1 MVSCLEGIFIAK
13 EKLVIF
19 RSLGPCPSN
28 PSNPQ
33 TKGRSTDI
41 RATCKSEEEARR
53 NKKPGSRKEYW
64 NPVGRVLPGLQGLH
78 EATRNLSEMMVKVV
92 VVMMGVLA
100 MIMMV
105 TVVAIAN
112 DNDGDSCGR
121 DHAHNDND
129 NDHDGK
135 MLSYGNVS
143 KAFSI
148 VFTQPQSAS
157 PLSR

>member
-13 EKLVIF
+13 EKLVI
-19 RSLGPCPSN
+19 SISGP

-64 NPVGRVLPGLQGLH
+64 NPSVVRVLPGLGLY
-78 EATRNLSEMMVKVV
+78 EATRNLSEMMVKV

>member
-1 MVSCLEGIFIAK
+1 MPGRDFHSQRKTSNFDLWAPVPATLKQKAGQPTSEPLASLKKRPEEI
-13 EKLVIF
+13 
-19 RSLGPCPSN
+19 RSLDHG
-28 PSNPQ
+28 
-33 TKGRSTDI
+33 KSTG
-41 RATCKSEEEARR
+41 T
-53 NKKPGSRKEYW
+53 
-64 NPVGRVLPGLQGLH
+64 PVVRVLPGLQGLH
-78 EATRNLSEMMVKVV
+78 EATRRNLSEMMMVKVMV